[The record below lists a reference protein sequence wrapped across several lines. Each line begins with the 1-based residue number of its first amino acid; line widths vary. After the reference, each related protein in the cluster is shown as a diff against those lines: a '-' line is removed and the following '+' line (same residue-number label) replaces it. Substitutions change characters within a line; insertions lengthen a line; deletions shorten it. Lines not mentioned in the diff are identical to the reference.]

1 MTARGCSGRGKIE
14 HLSALK
20 EKKNVLG
27 CTYCGDIQLER
38 YLANQAGPVP
48 LVLDLRIA
56 HERFGRSSDLS
67 INGNLHYPNDKD
79 RSLNEVATEKN
90 LKYRADYNNNP
101 PISVAFVP
109 AIASTSGR
117 LHSEFIRLLFLQAHR
132 ETDRFFAASGVQPA
146 QSNRGTFH
154 FKRAAFL
161 GQLKAKIGSSLAK
174 AAALCVNL
182 NIDGTPITSHSHTH
196 PSHSQVSRLLTS
208 SLSLGVAVPRTTE
221 CMRGM

>member
-1 MTARGCSGRGKIE
+1 M
-14 HLSALK
+14 
-20 EKKNVLG
+20 
-27 CTYCGDIQLER
+27 
-38 YLANQAGPVP
+38 P
-48 LVLDLRIA
+48 LVLDLRIT
-56 HERFGRSSDLS
+56 HECFGRSSDLS

-79 RSLNEVATEKN
+79 RSLNEAADDKI

-101 PISVAFVP
+101 PISTAFMP

-154 FKRAAFL
+154 FKREVFL

-174 AAALCVNL
+174 DTALCVNL
-182 NIDGTPITSHSHTH
+182 NIDGTPITSRSDTH
-196 PSHSQVSRLLTS
+196 PSHSQVSLLLTS
-208 SLSLGVAVPRTTE
+208 SLSLGFPVPRTTE